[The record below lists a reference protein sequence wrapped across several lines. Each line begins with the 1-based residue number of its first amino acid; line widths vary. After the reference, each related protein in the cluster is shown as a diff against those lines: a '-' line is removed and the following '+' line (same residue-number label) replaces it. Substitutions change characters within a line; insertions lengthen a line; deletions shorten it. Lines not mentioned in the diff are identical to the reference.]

1 MAHMIDSTNGV
12 NAIAYRGETPWHGLG
27 QEMQDGET
35 LDQWRIRAGLDWTA
49 EKAPV
54 QFRISDDDLATVPDR
69 FVLHRSDTKAPL
81 STVSKR
87 YQVVQPRD
95 VLEFYR
101 DLTERH
107 GFTMETAGAIKGGR
121 VVWALA
127 RTGDDMRITG
137 TDLVKGYLLLSTSY
151 DASMAT
157 TGRFTTVRVVCNN
170 TLTAA
175 HNSAP
180 QVSVPHSTMFNMDT
194 AKVKLGVGDAFV
206 RFGDEA
212 QQMAEKGVTTKQAIE
227 FFLAVYHDMTSA
239 EVVEAQRQKQT
250 DATIAR
256 LAAYFTNGPGADMRS
271 AKGTAWGLLNA
282 VTFDVDHGTRN
293 RTSDAK
299 LESAW
304 YGNGEKRKNKAREL
318 ALALAA

>member
-1 MAHMIDSTNGV
+1 MAHEIDYSTGV
-12 NAIAYRGETPWHGLG
+12 NAIAYRGQTPWHGLG
-27 QEMQDGET
+27 QEMRGDET

-49 EKAPV
+49 EKSAV
-54 QFRISDDDLATVPDR
+54 QFAPEGDELITVPDR

-81 STVSKR
+81 STVSGR
-87 YQVVQPRD
+87 YKVVQPRD

-107 GFTMETAGAIKGGR
+107 GFQMETAGAIKGGR

-137 TDLVKGYLLLSTSY
+137 NDIVKGYLLLSTSY

-175 HNSAP
+175 HDSRP
-180 QVSVPHSTMFNMDT
+180 QVSVPHSTMFNMDA

-206 RFGDEA
+206 RFGEEA

-227 FFLAVYHDMTSA
+227 FFLEVYHDMTSA
-239 EVVEAQRQKQT
+239 EVAESQRQKLT
-250 DATIAR
+250 DKTIQR
-256 LAAYFTNGPGADMRS
+256 LAHYFIASPGAELRS
-271 AKGTAWGLLNA
+271 AKGTAWGLLSA

-293 RTSDAK
+293 RTADAR

-304 YGNGEKRKNKAREL
+304 FGNGEKRKNKAREL